1 MAGQIRLF
9 EKTDTGL
16 LIQVYPSEADEKRS
30 GRKVSFVHLPIEV
43 LWTAEEEAQSAM
55 EEVQLRAESQ
65 EDIKSKQKMDNDIQS
80 AREKLSA
87 MGFIEDE
94 IKILLH

>member
-16 LIQVYPSEADEKRS
+16 LIQVNPSEADEKRS
-30 GRKVSFVHLPIEV
+30 GRKVSLVHIPIEV
-43 LWTAEEEAQSAM
+43 LWTADEEAKSAR
-55 EEVQLRAESQ
+55 EEVQLRTEAQ
-65 EDIKSKQKMDNDIQS
+65 EDIQSQQKVDNDIQS
-80 AREKLSA
+80 ARDKLSS

-94 IKILLH
+94 IKVLLR